1 VANPVVHFEI
11 IGADGAALQSFYG
24 DLFGWK
30 IDSNNEWRYGMVE
43 SGGEGGIAGGIA
55 ADQGSDGHRVTVYAQ
70 VDDPQAY
77 LDKAVELGATVVMP
91 VTEMGEG
98 MPTIAM
104 FTDPAGNVTGLLKNS
119 G

>member
-1 VANPVVHFEI
+1 MPNPVAHFEI
-11 IGADGAALQSFYG
+11 IGPDGPALQKFYA
-24 DLFGWK
+24 DLFNWK
-30 IDSNNEWRYGMVE
+30 VDANNDWQYGLVE
-43 SGGEGGIAGGIA
+43 SGGEGGIGGGIA

-77 LDKAVELGATVVMP
+77 LDKAVELGATVVLP
-91 VTEMGEG
+91 VMAMGEG

-104 FTDPAGNVTGLLKNS
+104 FSDPAGNVTGLMKP

>member
-1 VANPVVHFEI
+1 VANPITHFEI
-11 IGADGAALQSFYG
+11 IGADGAALQHFYG

-30 IDSNNEWRYGMVE
+30 IDSNNDWQYGLVE
-43 SGGEGGIAGGIA
+43 SGGDGGIGGGIA
-55 ADQGSDGHRVTVYAQ
+55 ADPGSDGHRVSVYAQ
-70 VDDPQAY
+70 VDDPQKY

-98 MPTIAM
+98 MPVIAM
-104 FTDPAGNVTGLLKNS
+104 FTDPAGNVTGLLK